1 MRETSHI
8 GHGADTTRERLSEV
22 DSTEMA
28 SDDAGDADAARPRVV
43 RLKLRYKSATVDE
56 FIEKYALDVSPRGIY
71 VNIARPLAVG
81 TLVKLE
87 IRLANEEVVIK
98 GAGTVV
104 WNRDREQA
112 SGTRPAGLW
121 IKFIQIDEPSKA
133 FIEKL
138 TSARADAGMAYEEH
152 AEKEADAP
160 VVEKPAQSVQ
170 VQEATAPPAAAAPRL
185 RATLVGIT
193 APAMPPARPR
203 LSSLPPI
210 PTPPPPKA
218 ASLPPPPV
226 PAPHRLKATLTGIT
240 APTTLPPRPSLAS
253 LPPIP
258 TPPPPRARSV
268 PPPPGK
274 ALDEQPE
281 TDADE
286 ATVVWDE
293 APAASAQEA
302 TLIELTAPAT
312 LPALPRPASLPPI
325 PTPPP
330 PKVRSTLPVPAAY
343 EENEGE
349 DDTVVWDHEPSEQIG
364 SASLVPVASAR
375 PVIATAQQGSA
386 REPSVKTTVTR
397 RQSSSR
403 FELPQWA
410 RSGSWVA
417 LGFFATVALALAV
430 RSTRWFRSLTTA
442 EPASAI
448 VGGATSA
455 AAPTPSAETAP
466 VLDRPKAEAPPDT
479 APAATPPVEVEVP
492 PMTSTS
498 PPAIVV
504 PTAAPTPKPTPATRA
519 PSPVPI
525 GIPIVRAKPKPKPAP
540 TIDDG
545 F

>member
-1 MRETSHI
+1 MT
-8 GHGADTTRERLSEV
+8 
-22 DSTEMA
+22 
-28 SDDAGDADAARPRVV
+28 SDDAGNADASRPRVV

-87 IRLANEEVVIK
+87 IRLASEQVIIK

-104 WNRDREQA
+104 WNRDRELA

-133 FIEKL
+133 FIEKVA
-138 TSARADAGMAYEEH
+138 SARADAGMAYEEQ

-160 VVEKPAQSVQ
+160 IVESPGQSVQ
-170 VQEATAPPAAAAPRL
+170 QATALPAAAAPKL

-210 PTPPPPKA
+210 PTPPPPRA
-218 ASLPPPPV
+218 ASLPPVPV
-226 PAPHRLKATLTGIT
+226 PVPPRLKATLTGIT
-240 APTTLPPRPSLAS
+240 TPATLPPRPRLAS

-258 TPPPPRARSV
+258 TPPPPKAASL

-274 ALDEQPE
+274 AFEEQAE

-293 APAASAQEA
+293 APAAPTQEA
-302 TLIELTAPAT
+302 ILIELTAPAT
-312 LPALPRPASLPPI
+312 LPALLRPASLPPI

-330 PKVRSTLPVPAAY
+330 PKAVSALPVPALPY
-343 EENEGE
+343 EEPSEKDAE
-349 DDTVVWDHEPSEQIG
+349 DDTVIWDHEPSHQIG
-364 SASLVPVASAR
+364 SASLVPVASA
-375 PVIATAQQGSA
+375 PPAIATAQQGSA
-386 REPSVKTTVTR
+386 RELSVKTTVTR
-397 RQSSSR
+397 RRSTSP

-410 RSGSWVA
+410 RSGAWVA

-442 EPASAI
+442 EVAPVI
-448 VGGATSA
+448 VGGEATSGA
-455 AAPTPSAETAP
+455 TAMTSAETAP
-466 VLDRPKAEAPPDT
+466 VLDRPTAEAPLDA
-479 APAATPPVEVEVP
+479 APAATTPVEATGVP

-498 PPAIVV
+498 PQAIVV
-504 PTAAPTPKPTPATRA
+504 PVPAPTPKPTPAARPT
-519 PSPVPI
+519 SPVPM
-525 GIPIVRAKPKPKPAP
+525 GLPTVRAKPKPKPAP